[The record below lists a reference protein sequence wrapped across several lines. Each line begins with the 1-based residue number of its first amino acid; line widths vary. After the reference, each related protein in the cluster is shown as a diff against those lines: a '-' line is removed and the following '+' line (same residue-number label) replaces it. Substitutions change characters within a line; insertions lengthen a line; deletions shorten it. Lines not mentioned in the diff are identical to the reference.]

1 MKSGGYTLYAEEI
14 IRPLDGK
21 GASNLIGHTIYKAP
35 TLSTAAF
42 NTTSVVTQP
51 KRQGLVLCEYYNTET
66 GSLSRGKM
74 ALILSTAAFGGA
86 NENFEKASRRGESL
100 SEQTEEKS
108 YSIREIIGDSGA
120 NYGIGVKLDSELLTN
135 LSERER
141 IQMVKEYVKELGGN
155 EFSAFDKNGKEVSV
169 RIAESNRRFV
179 NKKGKKVRVNKDLSE
194 KYIGNK
200 VKQEAIALVDELI
213 ATSKP
218 DPVKPSRYTHGW
230 LDNNGKNDWDYWTT
244 FIQDKENTVWKAT
257 LNIANTAYGEKILYD
272 INKIEMVEQ
281 SVKSDTIFTV
291 DSIAQKDP
299 TVNTIISEN
308 VDKNSTK
315 SVTHKKVP
323 ESKLNSARDTLE
335 ERTEKANEA
344 SLMPPEGVYL
354 YDERDFVTDD
364 EVAKTGRSAAKAPRR
379 NEMHT
384 LFEIT
389 VEQNRD
395 ISRLN
400 RYDDNYRGKFTGGK
414 QYIYSTFR
422 NKHILKR
429 NPKY

>member
-51 KRQGLVLCEYYNTET
+51 KRQGPVLCEYYNTET

-74 ALILSTAAFGGA
+74 APILSTAAFGGA

-135 LSERER
+135 LSEKER

-155 EFSAFDKNGKEVSV
+155 EFSAFDKNGKEVSI

-213 ATSKP
+213 TTSKP
-218 DPVKPSRYTHGW
+218 NSVEPSRYSHGW
-230 LDNNGKNDWDYWTT
+230 LDNNGKNNWDYWTT
-244 FIQDKENTVWKAT
+244 FIQDKENTVWKAM
-257 LNIANTAYGEKILYD
+257 LNIANTAYGEKFLYD

-281 SVKSDTIFTV
+281 SVKSDTVSTS
-291 DSIAQKDP
+291 DSIAQKSN
-299 TVNTIISEN
+299 TVNTIISEKS
-308 VDKNSTK
+308 KNSTEK
-315 SVTHKKVP
+315 YSDRDYSYDNLVSKPDMKVTQIG
-323 ESKLNSARDTLE
+323 T
-335 ERTEKANEA
+335 
-344 SLMPPEGVYL
+344 
-354 YDERDFVTDD
+354 
-364 EVAKTGRSAAKAPRR
+364 KAPSNRADIV
-379 NEMHT
+379 
-384 LFEIT
+384 FEAKRF
-389 VEQNRD
+389 QNR
-395 ISRLN
+395 
-400 RYDDNYRGKFTGGK
+400 
-414 QYIYSTFR
+414 QVQC
-422 NKHILKR
+422 KR
-429 NPKY
+429 R

>member
-1 MKSGGYTLYAEEI
+1 M
-14 IRPLDGK
+14 
-21 GASNLIGHTIYKAP
+21 AP
-35 TLSTAAF
+35 
-42 NTTSVVTQP
+42 
-51 KRQGLVLCEYYNTET
+51 
-66 GSLSRGKM
+66 
-74 ALILSTAAFGGA
+74 ILSTAAFGEA

-108 YSIREIIGDSGA
+108 YSVREIIGDSGA

-135 LSERER
+135 LSEKER

-213 ATSKP
+213 TTSKP
-218 DPVKPSRYTHGW
+218 DSVKPSRYSHGW

-281 SVKSDTIFTV
+281 SVKSDTISTI

-344 SLMPPEGVYL
+344 SLMPPKGVYL
-354 YDERDFVTDD
+354 YDERNFVTDD
-364 EVAKTGRSAAKAPRR
+364 EVAKTVRAAAKSPRR

-384 LFEIT
+384 LSEIT